1 MKWKSSDDQK
11 KIRMQEEFNG
21 EAKNLVCFVKNAARN
36 QKVKIKASLF
46 RNVELFLH
54 PGFY

>member
-21 EAKNLVCFVKNAARN
+21 EAKNLVCFVKKTA
-36 QKVKIKASLF
+36 
-46 RNVELFLH
+46 
-54 PGFY
+54 